1 MILTTIITTFF
12 RTILE
17 WLVSGATYVA
27 SEILK
32 DVIRLFDGDIFANIL
47 NEIPMLTDIGAYSI
61 LRAIGLGL
69 AVFLV
74 IWSAI
79 KSIISPIMGEDQPNA
94 ANIIIRGAFT
104 IVLIVFFYANT
115 YEGNQLVT
123 RQYIGSSLE
132 EIWSGDGFRLGGFIS
147 MIGKLFGLILH
158 TISERFSTYVDVDI
172 IPNFSLT
179 GNLGNDASH
188 SLALCVLTAS
198 LLTSVLGAAMAILE
212 RIISLAITVLM
223 GPICIAMYAS
233 PSTADTFKQWFLSL
247 LTQFLALLMSMI
259 LWISFIEQMNVAFNN
274 ASIFSIALTI
284 VILSLVKN
292 SEKILNTFGLRT
304 MNVGDSARAIGAGFG
319 VLTAGAGLAMT
330 AGNMAANIK
339 QSGTLLR
346 GPGGGGNRDASGKL
360 GIQNVL
366 SGEANKSKLFANT
379 QSRRNFQRTMGNV
392 KTGLTTWNPR
402 AIANMRSQNKA
413 YDTLFA
419 KDGTINQKAENVG
432 QNLND
437 LFGFDSSSEVRFG
450 NDMKYTE
457 YKTNDGTLMQGY
469 QGMVEFNEID
479 GKIIKQ
485 EAFVPL
491 TNNGVNI
498 ANTEFSKSK
507 VVDNFGTRVYY
518 NDNNSTPE
526 PEAKAPERTEI
537 SSEVFEAKN

>member
-1 MILTTIITTFF
+1 MPLTTIIATFF
-12 RTILE
+12 GTIIE
-17 WLVSGATYVA
+17 WLVSGATYIA
-27 SEILK
+27 SDILK
-32 DVIRLFDGDIFANIL
+32 DVIKLFDGDIFANIL
-47 NEIPMLTDIGAYSI
+47 NEIPMLADIGAYSL

-69 AVFLV
+69 AIFLIV
-74 IWSAI
+74 WSAV
-79 KSIISPIMGEDQPNA
+79 KSIISPVIGEDQPNII
-94 ANIIIRGAFT
+94 NVIIRGAFT
-104 IVLIVFFYANT
+104 ITVLVFFYLNT
-115 YEGNQLVT
+115 ASVEGKLQFNV
-123 RQYIGSSLE
+123 
-132 EIWSGDGFRLGGFIS
+132 FIS
-147 MIGKLFGLILH
+147 MIGQLFGLILH
-158 TISERFSTYVDVDI
+158 TISERFNTYVDIDFI
-172 IPNFSLT
+172 SGISLS
-179 GNLGNDASH
+179 GNILKDATH
-188 SLALCVLTAS
+188 YLAWCILTAS
-198 LLTSVLGAAMAILE
+198 LLTSVVGAAMAILE
-212 RIISLAITVLM
+212 RVISMAITVLM

-259 LWISFIEQMNVAFNN
+259 LWISFIAQMSVAFNN
-274 ASIFSIALTI
+274 ASLFSIALTI

-304 MNVGDSARAIGAGFG
+304 MNVGDSARAIGAGIG

-339 QSGTLLR
+339 QNGTLLR
-346 GPGGGGNRDASGKL
+346 SPGGGGNRDASGKL

-366 SGEANKSKLFANT
+366 SGEANKSRLFANT

-413 YDTLFA
+413 YDALFTGDGGVKQNA
-419 KDGTINQKAENVG
+419 KDIG
-432 QNLND
+432 QNLNN

-498 ANTEFSKSK
+498 ANTEFSGSK